1 VSTPSPTISCDE
13 RWGGDGEEKR
23 KSEDGGYH
31 AFDLQELAVLV
42 VQLLTLSHSLISKSK
57 ADAAT
62 MPVPSVAATSA
73 LSVPT
78 STDSVAE
85 NTASATQAEATA
97 AFTGAASHMVAPV
110 GGLAAVLL
118 GLAGLL

>member
-1 VSTPSPTISCDE
+1 VSTPSPTSSCDE

-97 AFTGAASHMVAPV
+97 TSTGAASHMVAPV